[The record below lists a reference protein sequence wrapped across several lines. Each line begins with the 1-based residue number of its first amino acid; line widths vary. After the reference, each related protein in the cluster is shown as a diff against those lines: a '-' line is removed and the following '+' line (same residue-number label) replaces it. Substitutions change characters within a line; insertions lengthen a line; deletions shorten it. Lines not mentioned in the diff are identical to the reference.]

1 MSKVTEN
8 YTITNIGATLVKA
21 IMQSNPVT
29 GFVQT
34 IYDEYACKQWQ
45 QRREKW
51 EETLEKEFQE
61 LKDDMDFSK
70 IQTISNFA
78 PILANA
84 AQGAMCDLE
93 EDKVKLYINVVINA
107 LKKEKINDTKTHI
120 FLNML
125 RNFTLLHIKML
136 QFFNSIERKS
146 GKSSAHTLGI
156 RENDQTWH
164 EIVQQC
170 NPELFKD
177 KALYHI
183 VYDDLVNQK
192 MLKDSYV
199 SYTTN
204 SKTYPAKQTTI
215 LADEFLEFISK

>member
-78 PILANA
+78 QILANA

-93 EDKVKLYINVVINA
+93 E
-107 LKKEKINDTKTHI
+107 
-120 FLNML
+120 
-125 RNFTLLHIKML
+125 
-136 QFFNSIERKS
+136 
-146 GKSSAHTLGI
+146 
-156 RENDQTWH
+156 
-164 EIVQQC
+164 EI
-170 NPELFKD
+170 
-177 KALYHI
+177 A
-183 VYDDLVNQK
+183 
-192 MLKDSYV
+192 
-199 SYTTN
+199 
-204 SKTYPAKQTTI
+204 I
-215 LADEFLEFISK
+215 L